1 MGGTDSNFAK
11 GREPWL
17 QNSIFI
23 LKDKIIPTRAAAVLG
38 AGVRYRGVRFWVRVR
53 VRVRVRFEK
62 REKVRVRVRVRFEK
76 REKVRVRVRVR
87 STNKGA
93 VQIRVRF
100 WSIKYDAGASRE
112 GLHAGICEV

>member
-1 MGGTDSNFAK
+1 M
-11 GREPWL
+11 
-17 QNSIFI
+17 
-23 LKDKIIPTRAAAVLG
+23 
-38 AGVRYRGVRFWVRVR
+38 RYRGVRFW
-53 VRVRVRFEK
+53 VRVRFEK

-100 WSIKYDAGASRE
+100 WVRFWSINTMRVSPGKVYMLVYAKFRFKVMCG
-112 GLHAGICEV
+112 

>member
-1 MGGTDSNFAK
+1 MFS
-11 GREPWL
+11 
-17 QNSIFI
+17 
-23 LKDKIIPTRAAAVLG
+23 IPTRAAAVLG
-38 AGVRYRGVRFWVRVR
+38 AGVRYRGVRFCVR
-53 VRVRVRFEK
+53 
-62 REKVRVRVRVRFEK
+62 VRVRVRVRFEK

-100 WSIKYDAGASRE
+100 WVRFWSIKYDAGASRE

>member
-1 MGGTDSNFAK
+1 MK
-11 GREPWL
+11 H
-17 QNSIFI
+17 I
-23 LKDKIIPTRAAAVLG
+23 LITIPTRAAAVLG
-38 AGVRYRGVRFWVRVR
+38 AGVRYRRVRFWVRVR

-62 REKVRVRVRVRFEK
+62 RENVRL
-76 REKVRVRVRVR
+76 RVRVR

-100 WSIKYDAGASRE
+100 WLRFWSIKYDPGASWE